1 MDYGVKIMINE
12 KLEKAINEQIN
23 KEIYSSYLY
32 LSMASYLA
40 DLGLMGFSNWMRIQV
55 QEENAH
61 AMGLYDYLI
70 ERGGS
75 VELEAIAKPQ
85 TTWENILHVF
95 EATLEHEQ
103 FVTKSL
109 NELADVAD
117 EVKDRASL
125 SFLDWY
131 LKEQVEEE
139 NNVGGVL
146 AKLELIGDDKH
157 ALLLLDKDMATR
169 TFVAPVIG

>member
-1 MDYGVKIMINE
+1 MISE

-40 DLGLMGFSNWMRIQV
+40 DLGLSGFSNWMKIQV
-55 QEENAH
+55 QEETAH

-75 VELEAIAKPQ
+75 VELEAIEKPK
-85 TTWENILHVF
+85 TTWNNVLDVF
-95 EATLEHEQ
+95 ESTLAHEQ

-117 EVKDRASL
+117 EVKDRAAA
-125 SFLDWY
+125 SFLQWY
-131 LKEQVEEE
+131 IDEQVEEE
-139 NNVGGVL
+139 STATDIIN
-146 AKLELIGDDKH
+146 KLKLINSDGN
-157 ALLLLDKDMATR
+157 ALFMLDKDMAAR
-169 TFVAPVIG
+169 TFTAPVIG

>member
-1 MDYGVKIMINE
+1 MINE

-23 KEIYSSYLY
+23 KEIFSSYLY

-40 DLGLMGFSNWMRIQV
+40 DLGLSGFANWMRIQV
-55 QEENAH
+55 QEEAAH

-75 VELEAIAKPQ
+75 VELEAVAKPQ
-85 TTWENILHVF
+85 TTWNNILHVF

-117 EVKDRASL
+117 EVKDRAAA
-125 SFLDWY
+125 SFLQWY
-131 LKEQVEEE
+131 INEQVEEE
-139 NNVGGVL
+139 STAEDIIN
-146 AKLELIGDDKH
+146 KLKLIDSDGN
-157 ALLLLDKDMATR
+157 ALFMLDKDMGAR

>member
-1 MDYGVKIMINE
+1 MINE

-75 VELEAIAKPQ
+75 VELEAITKPQ

-103 FVTKSL
+103 FVTRSL
-109 NELADVAD
+109 N
-117 EVKDRASL
+117 
-125 SFLDWY
+125 
-131 LKEQVEEE
+131 
-139 NNVGGVL
+139 
-146 AKLELIGDDKH
+146 
-157 ALLLLDKDMATR
+157 
-169 TFVAPVIG
+169 

>member
-1 MDYGVKIMINE
+1 MINE

-32 LSMASYLA
+32 LSMAAYFA
-40 DLGLMGFSNWMRIQV
+40 DLGLMGFSNWMKIQV

-85 TTWENILHVF
+85 TTWDNILHVF

-117 EVKDRASL
+117 EVKDRAAA
-125 SFLDWY
+125 SFLQWY
-131 LKEQVEEE
+131 IDEQVEEE
-139 NNVGGVL
+139 ATASDIIN
-146 AKLELIGDDKH
+146 KLKLINSDGN
-157 ALLLLDKDMATR
+157 ALFMLDKDMAAR